1 MTPRHLDHHDPELD
15 LVLERVVDV
24 PRKLVWEAWTRV
36 EHLKHWFVPA
46 PWSLA
51 DAEIDVR
58 PGGIFRTVM
67 RSPEGQDFPNSGCY
81 LEIVPNERLVWTSA
95 LESGFRPANRVVQP
109 GHECAELMMTAIIS
123 LETQDGATKYTA
135 RVLHGDAESCKRHEA
150 MGFNEGWGAAFEQLL
165 GVVR

>member
-67 RSPEGQDFPNSGCY
+67 RSPEGEESPSTGCY
-81 LEIVPNERLVWTSA
+81 LEVVDQERLVFTDA
-95 LESGFRPANRVVQP
+95 LGPGFRPA
-109 GHECAELMMTAIIS
+109 ASSFMTAIVT
-123 LETQDGATKYTA
+123 LDDAGPGRTRYRAH
-135 RVLHGDAESCKRHEA
+135 VLHKSPEDRKQHEE
-150 MGFNEGWGAAFEQLL
+150 MGFADGWGKALDQLVAL
-165 GVVR
+165 MKPEL